1 MAATIAATT
10 SRALPRHFSTIDTSK
25 FTFLPPQE
33 TRRRGLGIVHDC
45 LTNKGTGFDKSE
57 RERLRIRGLVPP
69 RQLALQ
75 SQMQKIKTMLD
86 QIDGDIAKHQFLTG
100 LQDRNETLFHAVLLE
115 WIEELAPIIV
125 RGKANRTGGA

>member
-1 MAATIAATT
+1 MRLQRTAGSVARTA
-10 SRALPRHFSTIDTSK
+10 SRSYSVDTSK
-25 FTFLPPQE
+25 FMFLPPQE

-69 RQLALQ
+69 RQLTLAM
-75 SQMQKIKTMLD
+75 QMQKIKTMLD
-86 QIDGDIAKHQFLTG
+86 QLDGDIAKHQFLTG

-115 WIEELAPIIV
+115 WIEELAPIIYTPTIGEV
-125 RGKANRTGGA
+125 R